1 MMQQLDMLLNLPH
14 LISALAC
21 FIGLLVG
28 SFLNVVIYRL
38 PIMMQRNWRKEC
50 IEYLQIR
57 LRRNA
62 TRRRMAATD
71 TGSLA
76 AFPQSMEVGAEA
88 AKRCAEEEPFNLVF
102 PLSRCPGCNTP
113 IKPYQNI
120 PVISYL
126 FLKGKCA
133 KCNCHISLRY
143 PIIEVFTAIT
153 SAIVA
158 WHFGDTPQTVFALM
172 LTWSLIALSFIDI
185 DHQLLPDNITLPVL
199 WLGMFLSLFGLFT
212 DAHSSIIGAIA
223 GYIALWTVYHLF
235 KLATGKEGMG
245 YGDFKLLAL
254 FGAWLG
260 WQYLPVIILLSSL
273 VGAVIGITMI
283 IFVKRDHNIPIPF
296 GPYLAAAGWIALL
309 WGNDLNQLYL
319 TTAGL

>member
-1 MMQQLDMLLNLPH
+1 MMQQLDILLNFPYFLTAFAC
-14 LISALAC
+14 LIS
-21 FIGLLVG
+21 LLVG

-50 IEYLQIR
+50 IEYLQIDS
-57 LRRNA
+57 
-62 TRRRMAATD
+62 TE
-71 TGSLA
+71 SE
-76 AFPQSMEVGAEA
+76 PQET
-88 AKRCAEEEPFNLVF
+88 FNLVF
-102 PLSRCPGCNTP
+102 PLSRCPNCNTP

-126 FLKGKCA
+126 FLKGQCA
-133 KCNCHISLRY
+133 TCSNPISSRY
-143 PIIEVFTAIT
+143 PIIEAFTAIT

-199 WLGMFLSLFGLFT
+199 WLGLFLSLFGLYT
-212 DAHSSIIGAIA
+212 DAHNSIIGAIA
-223 GYIALWTVYHLF
+223 GYTILWSVYHLF

-273 VGAVIGITMI
+273 VGAMIGISMI

-309 WGNDLNQLYL
+309 WGNDLNQFYL
-319 TTAGL
+319 STVGL